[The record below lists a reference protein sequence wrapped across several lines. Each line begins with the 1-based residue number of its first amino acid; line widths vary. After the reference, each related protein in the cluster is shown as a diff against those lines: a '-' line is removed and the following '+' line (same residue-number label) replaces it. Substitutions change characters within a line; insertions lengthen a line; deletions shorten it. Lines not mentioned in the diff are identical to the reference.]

1 MRSMR
6 PQTAIIGKAAK
17 TARKSQLSSITKGI
31 ISMNGLPVL
40 KNSDCLENEASGRYH
55 GV

>member
-1 MRSMR
+1 MR
-6 PQTAIIGKAAK
+6 PQTAITGKAA
-17 TARKSQLSSITKGI
+17 TAARKSQIFSTTKGI
-31 ISMNGLPVL
+31 ISMSGLPFL